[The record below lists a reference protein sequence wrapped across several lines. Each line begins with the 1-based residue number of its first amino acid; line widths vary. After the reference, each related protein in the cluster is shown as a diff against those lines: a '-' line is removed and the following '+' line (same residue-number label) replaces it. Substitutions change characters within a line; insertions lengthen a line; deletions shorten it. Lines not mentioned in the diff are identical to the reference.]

1 MDDRLKEYKKKVEQ
15 HNTTKD
21 EFLQS
26 IKTNMTEKLEDRNA
40 DSVWRYFQ
48 QQLSDGSVQFQ
59 EDGSASFM
67 LPISF
72 HLEQYL
78 HPSLADA
85 VDTVQFGGR
94 RVYFQLPRRWRM
106 KIERNIDSTH
116 VTVALGTI
124 IVGLVIILIV
134 DCVQE
139 ARSKGDDDDG
149 SSNDKAMEQDDQQA
163 DESVEKDL
171 APEKVA
177 ASDKKK
183 AKAGKKADKGK

>member
-48 QQLSDGSVQFQ
+48 QQLADGSVQFQ

-78 HPSLADA
+78 HPSLANA
-85 VDTVQFGGR
+85 VDTMQFEGR
-94 RVYFQLPRRWRM
+94 RLYFRLLSRRWRM
-106 KIERNIDSTH
+106 KLEWNIDSTH
-116 VTVALGTI
+116 VTMALGTI

-139 ARSKGDDDDG
+139 SRSKRDEDNDSGEAKENG
-149 SSNDKAMEQDDQQA
+149 SSDDKATGEADDEPAKGAASEEKA
-163 DESVEKDL
+163 DE
-171 APEKVA
+171 
-177 ASDKKK
+177 KKTK
-183 AKAGKKADKGK
+183 KGK